1 MPKAGPEISQAKIEQ
16 DLVKPNTIEHK
27 DVGDRI
33 TQLKQLLAETIAT
46 RDSMLKQLK
55 DQPFMEVAQ
64 RQRYKKAL
72 PSYDAKIKRLKL
84 DIMAAETISKMTQ
97 EDFENPKIKTNFQ
110 NYPTG
115 ATRR

>member
-1 MPKAGPEISQAKIEQ
+1 
-16 DLVKPNTIEHK
+16 
-27 DVGDRI
+27 
-33 TQLKQLLAETIAT
+33 
-46 RDSMLKQLK
+46 
-55 DQPFMEVAQ
+55 MEVAQ

-115 ATRR
+115 TTRR